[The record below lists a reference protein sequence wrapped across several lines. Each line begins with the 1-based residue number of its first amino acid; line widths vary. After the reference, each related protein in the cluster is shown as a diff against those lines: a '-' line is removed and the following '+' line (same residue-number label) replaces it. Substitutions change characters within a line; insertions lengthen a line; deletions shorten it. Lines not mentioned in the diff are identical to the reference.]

1 MKLLNNVITVIA
13 LVGVTYAAFFSVMMT
28 LMIAL
33 PEPYKGLSVPAGL
46 IVAAAVPCAAGW
58 FV

>member
-1 MKLLNNVITVIA
+1 MINSVITVIA
-13 LVGVTYAAFFSVMMT
+13 LVGVTYSAFFSVMMT

-46 IVAAAVPCAAGW
+46 IVAAAVLCAAGW
-58 FV
+58 FL